1 METQT
6 MTKQE
11 LMAEAFAAL
20 PLDEQMELLFELG
33 GDKLFDAMI
42 DKMMDNLDD
51 MVAEGQF
58 ADVTTMEEATEA
70 LRNLPLL

>member
-6 MTKQE
+6 MTTQE

-20 PLDEQMELLFELG
+20 PLDEQMDLVFELG

-42 DKMMDNLDD
+42 DRMMDSLDE
-51 MVAEGQF
+51 MVDEGQF
-58 ADVTTMEEATEA
+58 ADVTTIEEATEA
-70 LRNLPLL
+70 LRRLPL